1 MKLISLYI
9 ENFGKFSNFKYD
21 FDDSY
26 NVFFQNNQW
35 GKTTLS
41 VFIKAMLFGLNTTSP
56 TDINKNDRKKYYPWN
71 NLRCG
76 GNLIIEV
83 NDKQYRI
90 ERVFAKKAK
99 DDECKVYDLST
110 NKISSEYDEN
120 IVDEFL
126 N

>member
-41 VFIKAMLFGLNTTSP
+41 VFIKAMLFGLN
-56 TDINKNDRKKYYPWN
+56 
-71 NLRCG
+71 
-76 GNLIIEV
+76 
-83 NDKQYRI
+83 
-90 ERVFAKKAK
+90 
-99 DDECKVYDLST
+99 
-110 NKISSEYDEN
+110 ISAYHSSWFFSVGSYTK
-120 IVDEFL
+120 
-126 N
+126 